1 MPEIKIDTSQVPRA
15 KLHDPRFLILLNDT
29 RMRLADPKE
38 RKAISIHEVTHA
50 IYLTKA
56 GKRNLKVTGP
66 QIEYDAKSDTFDR
79 IGASVKGGYVDHQYL
94 ARVSFAE
101 WISATAKAY
110 AGPAVAVEVLANRP
124 QTDNGFAG
132 DRQGF
137 EEFFEMVRTKHPGI
151 RIDLDSLWRKSRE
164 IVRAELQKPAWRE
177 TILKTRRTRS
187 VAISPKL
194 ILRDDRGGQRQRLP
208 AYFAV

>member
-15 KLHDPRFLILLNDT
+15 KLHDPRFLILLTD
-29 RMRLADPKE
+29 MRLRLGDPKE

-50 IYLTKA
+50 MYLTKA

-66 QIEYDAKSDTFDR
+66 QIAYNAKSDSFDR
-79 IGASVKGGYVDHQYL
+79 TGASVKGGYVDRQYL
-94 ARVSFAE
+94 ARVSVAE

-124 QTDNGFAG
+124 EADNGDAG

-137 EEFFEMVRTKHPGI
+137 EEFFKMVRTKHPDI
-151 RIDLDSLWRKSRE
+151 RIDVDSLWKKARE
-164 IVRAELQKPAWRE
+164 SVRADLQKPAWRQ
-177 TILKTRRTRS
+177 TILRTAEELEAWLFPRN
-187 VAISPKL
+187 
-194 ILRDDRGGQRQRLP
+194 
-208 AYFAV
+208 

>member
-15 KLHDPRFLILLNDT
+15 KLHDPRFLILLTDM
-29 RMRLADPKE
+29 RLRLADPKE

-50 IYLTKA
+50 MYLTKA

-79 IGASVKGGYVDHQYL
+79 IGASVKGGHVDQQYL
-94 ARVSFAE
+94 AGVSLAE

-124 QTDNGFAG
+124 AGENGDAG

-137 EEFFEMVRTKHPGI
+137 EEFFKTVRTKHPNV
-151 RIDLDSLWRKSRE
+151 RIDLDSLWRKARE
-164 IVRAELQKPAWRE
+164 SVRAELQRAAWRE
-177 TILKTRRTRS
+177 TILKTAEELEAWLFPRN
-187 VAISPKL
+187 
-194 ILRDDRGGQRQRLP
+194 
-208 AYFAV
+208 